1 MSNEQLVLLIRQ
13 NGASDHI
20 EELYRRNIGL
30 INKAASYFSQRA
42 EADDLRQEAYFY
54 LLQAVELWDPD
65 QNTSFSTYLF
75 SVLRYNMRKYV
86 YEQNAVHIPA
96 NLIMLVNR
104 YEKACADFL
113 RDFGRKP
120 TARELMLLLK
130 MDKSQLSQIKKVAA
144 AMAPESVCCGDKKGN
159 G

>member
-65 QNTSFSTYLF
+65 QNTSC
-75 SVLRYNMRKYV
+75 
-86 YEQNAVHIPA
+86 
-96 NLIMLVNR
+96 LV
-104 YEKACADFL
+104 CFD
-113 RDFGRKP
+113 
-120 TARELMLLLK
+120 
-130 MDKSQLSQIKKVAA
+130 II
-144 AMAPESVCCGDKKGN
+144 
-159 G
+159 